1 MVERSINPSSRI
13 GLAFWRVR
21 VGPTAQDPAL
31 LADVRGVLVPSD
43 GRSGATRAWLPT
55 GGTLPA
61 AAFEARHRTVLALLW
76 LHVVALPLFAV
87 ARGYPLRHGMLDTF
101 PILICALA
109 GMHRGFN
116 PRGRASIASLGLVT
130 CSAIFTHLWGGV
142 TEAHFHFFVVVAL
155 LSLYEDWVPWGL
167 SIAYV
172 LVHHGLMGA
181 LDPRS
186 VFGDNASAVRHP
198 WRWAGIHAGFIG
210 ALAGVNVVTW
220 RSNELARAHTTR
232 ARAALAHRATHDP
245 LTGLPNR
252 RAFVEEVE
260 RELDRRRRDP
270 GAAGHVAV
278 LFVDVD
284 DFKLV
289 NDSLGHGAGDRLL
302 EAVADRLTAALRPQD
317 VVARFGGDEFT
328 VLVADVAGE
337 EAALVVAERLAA
349 ALVPPIDLDGES
361 RFVTASVG
369 LTVAGGRDGGADQL
383 LQDADAAMYR
393 AKQLGKA
400 RCEAFDDSLREAAMR
415 RLALESGLREAL
427 ARDELR
433 LVYQPQ
439 VRLPDGAISGVE
451 ALIRW
456 RHPALGTISP
466 AEFVPMA
473 ERLGLIEDIGDWV
486 VRTACAEAMRW
497 DRPDVEVAVNVSPR
511 QLASEG
517 FADTVRD
524 ALRTSGLA
532 AHRLCLEVTETA
544 LLADVAAAQ
553 AMLSR
558 LRALGVLLAV
568 DDFGV
573 GHASLR
579 HLREL
584 LPVDAVKIDKSFVDG
599 LTAEREDAAIVS
611 AVVRLAEGLGL
622 DCVAEG
628 VEHAEQAQALAEMG
642 CSNAQG
648 YFFAKPM
655 APEAL
660 AALLAGAPV

>member
-1 MVERSINPSSRI
+1 MLVSPDDHRT
-13 GLAFWRVR
+13 VR
-21 VGPTAQDPAL
+21 
-31 LADVRGVLVPSD
+31 
-43 GRSGATRAWLPT
+43 TRAWLPT

-61 AAFEARHRTVLALLW
+61 AAFEARHRTVVVLLW
-76 LHVVALPLFAV
+76 LHVFALPAFAV
-87 ARGYPLRHGMLDTF
+87 ARGYPLAHGAVDTL
-101 PILICALA
+101 PILICAVA
-109 GMHRGFN
+109 APHRGLSQ
-116 PRGRASIASLGLVT
+116 RARASIGALGLVT

-167 SIAYV
+167 AIGYV

-186 VFGDNASAVRHP
+186 VYGNHSDAVRHP
-198 WRWAGIHAGFIG
+198 WRWAGIHAAFIG
-210 ALAGVNVVTW
+210 ALAGVNLVSW
-220 RSNELARAHTTR
+220 RSNELARRGANR

-252 RAFVEEVE
+252 GAFVEHVE
-260 RELDRRRRDP
+260 QELDRRRKRRVAD
-270 GAAGHVAV
+270 GHVAV

-284 DFKLV
+284 DFKVV

-302 EAVADRLTAALRPQD
+302 EAVAVRLTGALRPRD

-328 VLVADVAGE
+328 VLVSDVADQDD
-337 EAALVVAERLAA
+337 ALRVAERLAA
-349 ALVPPIDLDGES
+349 ALRPPIELDGAA

-369 LTVAGGRDGGADQL
+369 LAVAGERGDGGDDADQL
-383 LQDADAAMYR
+383 LQDADAAMYH
-393 AKQLGKA
+393 AKQRGKA
-400 RCEAFDDSLREAAMR
+400 RCEAFDDSLREAALR
-415 RLALESGLREAL
+415 RLALEGGLREAL
-427 ARDELR
+427 THGELH
-433 LVYQPQ
+433 LDYQPQ
-439 VRLPDGAISGVE
+439 VRLPDGEITGVE

-456 RHPALGTISP
+456 RHPQLGAVSP

-473 ERLGLIEDIGDWV
+473 ERLGLIAEIGAWV

-497 DRPDVEVAVNVSPR
+497 ERAEVEIAVNVSPR
-511 QLASEG
+511 QLSSPD
-517 FADTVRD
+517 FADTVRE

-532 AHRLCLEVTETA
+532 PRRLCLEVTETA
-544 LLADVAAAQ
+544 LLADVDAAR
-553 AMLSR
+553 AMLAR
-558 LRALGVLLAV
+558 LRALGVQLAV

-579 HLREL
+579 HLRQL
-584 LPVDAVKIDKSFVDG
+584 LPVDVLKIDKSFVDG
-599 LTAEREDAAIVS
+599 LAEDRDDAAIVS

-628 VEHAEQAQALAEMG
+628 VEDAEQAEALAAMG

-648 YFFAKPM
+648 YFFSRPV

-660 AALLAGAPV
+660 ASLLAPAVV